1 MVHLDLYQTVC
12 AAVLALWLG
21 TFIKNKVDFM
31 QRFCIPSPV
40 IGGLLFALLTLV
52 GYLSG
57 LFIVDFDDTLKQV
70 FMVLFFTSVGYQ
82 ANFKTVKQGG
92 KPLLLM
98 VVLVGV
104 LVCVQNLTASGIAM
118 GLGLNGLIGMTA
130 GSIPM
135 VGGHGTSGAFGP
147 VLEEMGVAGA
157 TTLTTA
163 AATFG
168 LVAGSLIGGPLAQRL
183 IEKHKLLRNDNQ
195 ARPVGGSKEAELAE
209 SLVSSQSKTKG
220 TTGDYTKGLYLLII
234 AVGLGTLVS
243 SLLNM
248 TGFTFPI
255 YMGGMLAAAIIRNI
269 DEYGGNWV
277 GVPMREIDEM
287 GGICLSLFLGI
298 AMISLKLW
306 ELAELALPLCL
317 MLTAQVLIMIVFA
330 YFICFRVMGKDYDAA
345 VLSAGFCGFGMGA
358 TPNAMANIQAVC
370 DKYVPS
376 VKAFLII
383 PIVGSMF
390 TDFVNSMLITLFVNV
405 IPSAEGFLAGL
416 F

>member
-1 MVHLDLYQTVC
+1 MTELDLYQTLC
-12 AAVLALWLG
+12 LAVVALWVGSYL
-21 TFIKNKVDFM
+21 KNRIGVL

-40 IGGLLFALLTLV
+40 VGGLLFAMLTLL
-52 GYLSG
+52 GYMLG
-57 LFIVDFDDTLKQV
+57 LFEVSFDSTLKN
-70 FMVLFFTSVGYQ
+70 L
-82 ANFKTVKQGG
+82 NFKTIKLGG
-92 KPLLLM
+92 KPLLMM
-98 VVLVGV
+98 VVLVAV
-104 LVCVQNLTASGIAM
+104 LVVIQNCVAVGIAL
-118 GLGLNGLIGMTA
+118 GLGLDGLVGMTA

-147 VLEEMGVAGA
+147 ILEQMGVVGG
-157 TTLTTA
+157 TSLTTA

-168 LVAGSLIGGPLAQRL
+168 LVAGSLVGGPLAQRL
-183 IEKHKLLRNDNQ
+183 IEKHHLL
-195 ARPVGGSKEAELAE
+195 KERITGHKYDSSGEADLAE
-209 SLVSSQSKTKG
+209 SLVKSQEDKLKNKG
-220 TTGDYTKGLYLLII
+220 NYTKALYLLII

-243 SLLNM
+243 YLLDL
-248 TGFTFPI
+248 TGATFPI
-255 YMGGMLAAAIIRNI
+255 YMGGLLAGCIIRNV
-269 DEYGGNWV
+269 DEFGNNWI
-277 GVPMREIDEM
+277 GSPMREIDEI

-317 MLTAQVLIMIVFA
+317 MLGAQVIIMILFA
-330 YFICFRVMGKDYDAA
+330 YFVCFPIMGKDYDAA

-390 TDFVNSMLITLFVNV
+390 TDFVNSLIITFFINV
-405 IPSAEGFLAGL
+405 L
-416 F
+416 